1 MSEFDILSF
10 GETMAMFVA
19 EQHGELAE
27 VGHFH
32 KRIAGADNNV
42 AIGLSRLGFKVA
54 WLSRV
59 GADSL
64 GRFVIDTL
72 EKEGL
77 DCSNVAIDCAHPT
90 GFQLKS
96 RTDDGGDPVVEY
108 FRRGSAASHLS
119 PASIVPELLKAR
131 HLHATGIP
139 PALSATAREMSFEL
153 MTRMREAGRSVS
165 FDPNLRP
172 SLWASSQ
179 QMITEINRLAALAH
193 WVLPGLSEGRL
204 LTGFEDPADIAAFYL
219 GQGAEA
225 VAIKLGPHGAYYRTH
240 QDQGFVAG
248 VPVQTVVDTV
258 GAGDGFAVG
267 MISALLDNHS
277 FADAV
282 KRANWIGSRAVQ
294 SRGDMEGLPTRSEM
308 SVEFEAAFA
317 SRLAPTGDLQRSH
330 RPCPTGDLQISP
342 NSCGSE
348 PAREEARPVTE
359 DF

>member
-1 MSEFDILSF
+1 MSEIDILSF

-19 EQHGELAE
+19 EEPGDLASITR
-27 VGHFH
+27 FH
-32 KRIAGADNNV
+32 KRIAGADSNV

-59 GADSL
+59 GANSL

-77 DCSNVAIDCAHPT
+77 DCRHVDIDVAHPT

-96 RTDDGGDPVVEY
+96 RTEDGSDPVVEY

-119 PASIVPELLKAR
+119 PQSIVPQLLNAR

-139 PALSATAREMSFEL
+139 AALSASARQLSLEL
-153 MTRMREAGRSVS
+153 MTRMRDAGRSVS

-172 SLWASSQ
+172 SLWASTQ
-179 QMITEINRLAALAH
+179 QMVTETNRLAALAH

-219 GQGAEA
+219 DQGVEA

-248 VPVQTVVDTV
+248 VPVQAVVDTV

-267 MISALLDNHS
+267 MISALLENHS
-277 FADAV
+277 FAEAV
-282 KRANWIGSRAVQ
+282 KRANWVGSRAVQ
-294 SRGDMEGLPTRSEM
+294 SRGDMEGLPTRAEM
-308 SVEFEAAFA
+308 SAELEAAVA
-317 SRLAPTGDLQRSH
+317 SGLAPALDRV
-330 RPCPTGDLQISP
+330 PTQMP
-342 NSCGSE
+342 CGSE
-348 PAREEARPVTE
+348 PARDKA
-359 DF
+359 

>member
-1 MSEFDILSF
+1 MSDIDILSF

-19 EQHGELAE
+19 EQTGDLASI
-27 VGHFH
+27 GQFH
-32 KRIAGADNNV
+32 KRIAGADSNV

-77 DCSNVAIDCAHPT
+77 DCRHVDIDSAHPT

-96 RTDDGGDPVVEY
+96 RTEDGSDPAVEY
-108 FRRGSAASHLS
+108 FRRGSAASHLA
-119 PASIVPELLKAR
+119 PQSIAPELLKAR

-139 PALSATAREMSFEL
+139 PALSETARQMSFEL

-172 SLWASSQ
+172 SLWASEQ
-179 QMITEINRLAALAH
+179 QMIREINRLAALAH

-219 GQGAEA
+219 DQGAEA

-267 MISALLDNHS
+267 MISALLENRS

-282 KRANWIGSRAVQ
+282 QRANWVGSRAVQ
-294 SRGDMEGLPTRSEM
+294 SRGDMEGLPTRTEM
-308 SVEFEAAFA
+308 VAEF
-317 SRLAPTGDLQRSH
+317 R
-330 RPCPTGDLQISP
+330 IP
-342 NSCGSE
+342 N
-348 PAREEARPVTE
+348 REQALLPQVAQQ
-359 DF
+359 

>member
-1 MSEFDILSF
+1 MSEIDILSF

-19 EQHGELAE
+19 EQAGDLAS
-27 VGHFH
+27 VGAFH
-32 KRIAGADNNV
+32 KRIAGADSNV
-42 AIGLSRLGFKVA
+42 AIGLSRLGFNVA

-64 GRFVIDTL
+64 GRFVVDTL
-72 EKEGL
+72 EKQGL
-77 DCSNVAIDCAHPT
+77 DCRHVDIDTAHPT

-96 RTDDGGDPVVEY
+96 RIDDGSDPVVEY

-119 PASIVPELLKAR
+119 PHSIVPELLKAR

-139 PALSATAREMSFEL
+139 PALSESARQMSFEL

-172 SLWASSQ
+172 SLWASER

-204 LTGFEDPADIAAFYL
+204 LSGFEDPADIAAFYL
-219 GQGAEA
+219 DQGAEA

-240 QDQGFVAG
+240 LDQGFVAG

-267 MISALLDNHS
+267 MISALLENQS
-277 FADAV
+277 VVEAV

-294 SRGDMEGLPTRSEM
+294 SRGDMEGLPTRAEM
-308 SVEFEAAFA
+308 ASEFEAAIA
-317 SRLAPTGDLQRSH
+317 SKLAPTGDMCR
-330 RPCPTGDLQISP
+330 T
-342 NSCGSE
+342 
-348 PAREEARPVTE
+348 
-359 DF
+359 

>member
-1 MSEFDILSF
+1 MSEIDILSF

-19 EQHGELAE
+19 EQSGDLACVE
-27 VGHFH
+27 QFH
-32 KRIAGADNNV
+32 KRIAGADSNV

-64 GRFVIDTL
+64 GRFVVETL
-72 EKEGL
+72 AREGL
-77 DCSNVAIDCAHPT
+77 DCSHVEVDNAHPT

-96 RTDDGGDPVVEY
+96 RNDDGSDPTVEY

-119 PASIVPELLKAR
+119 PLSITPMLLSAR

-139 PALSATAREMSFEL
+139 PALSTSAREMSHEL
-153 MTRMREAGRSVS
+153 MTRMRSAGRSVS

-172 SLWASSQ
+172 SLWASERE
-179 QMITEINRLAALAH
+179 MISEINRLAALAH

-219 GQGAEA
+219 DQGAEA
-225 VAIKLGPHGAYYRTH
+225 VAIKLGPQGAYYRTH
-240 QDQGFVAG
+240 LDQGFVAG

-267 MISALLDNHS
+267 MISALLEHQS
-277 FADAV
+277 FPEAV
-282 KRANWIGSRAVQ
+282 RRANWIGSRAVQ
-294 SRGDMEGLPTRSEM
+294 SRGDMEGLPTRSELM
-308 SVEFEAAFA
+308 
-317 SRLAPTGDLQRSH
+317 TDRSH
-330 RPCPTGDLQISP
+330 APAWECSP
-342 NSCGSE
+342 
-348 PAREEARPVTE
+348 
-359 DF
+359 

>member
-1 MSEFDILSF
+1 MSEIDILSF

-19 EQHGELAE
+19 EQNGDLAA

-32 KRIAGADNNV
+32 KRIAGADSNV
-42 AIGLSRLGFKVA
+42 AIGLSRLGFNVA

-59 GADSL
+59 GDDSL

-72 EKEGL
+72 ENEGL
-77 DCSNVAIDCAHPT
+77 DCRHVAVDFAHPT

-96 RTDDGGDPVVEY
+96 RADDGSDPRVEY
-108 FRRGSAASHLS
+108 FRRGSAASHMS
-119 PASIVPELLKAR
+119 VQSINSELLNAR

-139 PALSATAREMSFEL
+139 PALSASAREMSLEL
-153 MTRMREAGRSVS
+153 MTRMRDAGRSVS

-172 SLWASSQ
+172 SLWATEQ

-204 LTGFEDPADIAAFYL
+204 LTGFDDPADIAAFYL
-219 GQGAEA
+219 DQGAEA
-225 VAIKLGPHGAYYRTH
+225 VAIKLGPHGAYYRT
-240 QDQGFVAG
+240 QLDQGFVAG

-267 MISALLDNHS
+267 MISALLENHS
-277 FADAV
+277 FAEAV
-282 KRANWIGSRAVQ
+282 QRANWVGSRAVQ

-308 SVEFEAAFA
+308 DDEFEAAIA
-317 SRLAPTGDLQRSH
+317 SKLAPTGQRIANVGASLLAM
-330 RPCPTGDLQISP
+330 RPAQSP
-342 NSCGSE
+342 NI
-348 PAREEARPVTE
+348 
-359 DF
+359 

>member
-19 EQHGELAE
+19 EQSGDLAD
-27 VGHFH
+27 VGQFH
-32 KRIAGADNNV
+32 KRIAGADSNV
-42 AIGLSRLGFKVA
+42 AIGLSRLGFNVA

-64 GRFVIDTL
+64 GRFVVDTL
-72 EKEGL
+72 RKEGL
-77 DCSNVAIDCAHPT
+77 DCRNVAIDAAHPT

-96 RTDDGGDPVVEY
+96 RADDGSDPAVEY

-119 PASIVPELLKAR
+119 VQSISSSLLDAR

-139 PALSATAREMSFEL
+139 PALSASAREMSFEL
-153 MTRMREAGRSVS
+153 MTRMRNAGRSVS

-172 SLWASSQ
+172 SLWASEQ

-219 GQGAEA
+219 DLGVEA
-225 VAIKLGPHGAYYRTH
+225 VAIKLGPHGAYYRT
-240 QDQGFVAG
+240 QLNEGFVAG
-248 VPVQTVVDTV
+248 VPVKNVVDTV

-267 MISALLDNHS
+267 LISALLENHS
-277 FADAV
+277 VADAV
-282 KRANWIGSRAVQ
+282 RRANWIGSRAVQ
-294 SRGDMEGLPTRSEM
+294 SRGDMEGLPTRLELSAG
-308 SVEFEAAFA
+308 FE
-317 SRLAPTGDLQRSH
+317 GV
-330 RPCPTGDLQISP
+330 
-342 NSCGSE
+342 N
-348 PAREEARPVTE
+348 REQAVLPQAL
-359 DF
+359 

>member
-19 EQHGELAE
+19 EQNGELAE
-27 VGHFH
+27 VAHFH
-32 KRIAGADNNV
+32 KRIAGADSNV

-77 DCSNVAIDCAHPT
+77 DCSNVAIDAAHPT

-119 PASIVPELLKAR
+119 PQSILPELLKAR

-139 PALSATAREMSFEL
+139 PALSASAREMSFEL
-153 MTRMREAGRSVS
+153 MRRMRAAGRSVS

-172 SLWASSQ
+172 SLWPGTQ
-179 QMITEINRLAALAH
+179 QMISEINRLAALAH
-193 WVLPGLSEGRL
+193 WVLPGLSEGRV

-219 GQGAEA
+219 DQGAEA

-240 QDQGFVAG
+240 LDQGFVAG
-248 VPVQTVVDTV
+248 VPVDTVVDTV

-267 MISALLDNHS
+267 MISALLENHS

-294 SRGDMEGLPTRSEM
+294 SRGDMEGLPNRAELLAELDAAIREQARS
-308 SVEFEAAFA
+308 
-317 SRLAPTGDLQRSH
+317 PTGS
-330 RPCPTGDLQISP
+330 
-342 NSCGSE
+342 
-348 PAREEARPVTE
+348 AA
-359 DF
+359 

>member
-1 MSEFDILSF
+1 MSEIDILSF

-19 EQHGELAE
+19 EQTGELAS
-27 VGHFH
+27 VNAFH
-32 KRIAGADNNV
+32 KRIAGADSNV

-77 DCSNVAIDCAHPT
+77 DCRHVDIDPAHPT

-96 RTDDGGDPVVEY
+96 RTDDGSDPAVEY

-119 PASIVPELLKAR
+119 LHSIVPDLLNAR

-139 PALSATAREMSFEL
+139 PALSETARQMSFEL
-153 MTRMREAGRSVS
+153 MSRMRDAGRSVS

-172 SLWASSQ
+172 GLWASEQ
-179 QMITEINRLAALAH
+179 LMITEINRLAALAH

-219 GQGAEA
+219 DQGAEA

-240 QDQGFVAG
+240 LDAGFVAG
-248 VPVQTVVDTV
+248 VPVETVVDTV

-267 MISALLDNHS
+267 MISALLENHS
-277 FADAV
+277 FAEAV

-308 SVEFEAAFA
+308 VSEFEAAIA
-317 SRLAPTGDLQRSH
+317 SRLAPTEDLCR
-330 RPCPTGDLQISP
+330 T
-342 NSCGSE
+342 
-348 PAREEARPVTE
+348 
-359 DF
+359 